1 VSYIAPAV
9 LEEWQRLAADPDACG
24 VCGCHRWAVTGDGSM
39 LVCDVCH
46 TLFCYTVTH
55 MKKVFTTEEART
67 IGDSIGIDW
76 NTYDVEEFRL
86 GLAVELEHG
95 SHDPQTNVT
104 NDDIPTTAK
113 IALAHMKEIPDYYT
127 RLANM
132 EKEGE
137 VYWEAKKKQ

>member
-1 VSYIAPAV
+1 
-9 LEEWQRLAADPDACG
+9 
-24 VCGCHRWAVTGDGSM
+24 M
-39 LVCDVCH
+39 CH

-55 MKKVFTTEEART
+55 MKRVFTTEEART